1 LGLGAD
7 RAGRGAI
14 IASQAIEGGTSNAM
28 SKPQDFWSGPTG
40 FILATIGA
48 AVGLGSIW
56 KFPYEVGANGG
67 GAFILFYLI
76 GLVLIVFPLMLV
88 EFAIGRR
95 GRSNAADAMA
105 NVAQEVGASRLWAL
119 IGLFGIITAFL
130 ILSFYSVIGGWA
142 IAYAVETA
150 SYGLAGLNAASAQAR
165 FDALMASPARMAAY
179 HLVYMAAVASIVAR
193 GVARGIEDA
202 CKILMPVLILLI
214 IGLSVFSLMLG
225 DVKST
230 IRFLFQVDPR
240 HLTLAAALDALGLGF
255 FSIGVGLALMIT
267 YAAYAGADIN
277 LRKVAIVT
285 IAGDT
290 AVSLAAGLAIFPI
303 VFAEGLDPASGPG
316 LMFVTLPLAF
326 ARIPGGDVAA
336 FGFFLLLVIAA
347 IASGISML
355 EMAVALLSR
364 RGWSRAKA
372 SLATAAACW
381 GCGLATVLS
390 FNVWANWHPLSAMP
404 AFAGAT
410 VFVLLDHFTSNIM
423 LPLGGFALALF
434 AGWVLPAKLLLAELG
449 LKPGTARLLQ
459 LLLRTLVPVCIAVVT
474 IFPLF
479 AAKV

>member
-1 LGLGAD
+1 LA
-7 RAGRGAI
+7 AV
-14 IASQAIEGGTSNAM
+14 
-28 SKPQDFWSGPTG
+28 SKAKELWSGPTG

-67 GAFILFYLI
+67 GAFVLFYLI

-95 GRSNAADAMA
+95 GQSDAADAMA
-105 NVAQEVGASRLWAL
+105 NVAQEVGATRLWAL

-150 SYGLAGLNAASAQAR
+150 SYGLAGLDAASAQAR
-165 FDALMASPARMAAY
+165 FDALMASPARMTAY
-179 HLVYMAAVASIVAR
+179 HLVYMAAVAFIVAR
-193 GVARGIEDA
+193 GIARGIEEA
-202 CKILMPVLILLI
+202 CKILMPILILLI
-214 IGLSVFSLMLG
+214 IGLSVFSLTLG
-225 DVKST
+225 DVKAT
-230 IRFLFQVDPR
+230 LRFLFQVDPR
-240 HLTLAAALDALGLGF
+240 HLTLRAALDALGLGF

-267 YAAYAGADIN
+267 YAAYAGAEIN

-336 FGFFLLLVIAA
+336 LGFFLLLVIAA

-355 EMAVALLSR
+355 EMSVAALAR

-372 SLATAAACW
+372 SLTTAVACW

-390 FNVWANWHPLSAMP
+390 FNVWADWHPLSAMP
-404 AFAGAT
+404 AFANAT

-434 AGWVLPAKLLLAELG
+434 AGWVLPERLLLAELG

-474 IFPLF
+474 VLPLF
-479 AAKV
+479 ATKV

>member
-1 LGLGAD
+1 
-7 RAGRGAI
+7 
-14 IASQAIEGGTSNAM
+14 M
-28 SKPQDFWSGPTG
+28 SKAKELWSGPTG

-67 GAFILFYLI
+67 GAFVLFYLI

-95 GRSNAADAMA
+95 GQSDAADAMA
-105 NVAQEVGASRLWAL
+105 NVAQEVGATRLWAL

-150 SYGLAGLNAASAQAR
+150 SYGLAGLDAASAQAR

-179 HLVYMAAVASIVAR
+179 HLVYMAAVAFIVAR
-193 GVARGIEDA
+193 GIARGIEEA
-202 CKILMPVLILLI
+202 CKILMPILILLI
-214 IGLSVFSLMLG
+214 IGLSVFSLTLG
-225 DVKST
+225 DVKAT
-230 IRFLFQVDPR
+230 LRFLFQVDPR
-240 HLTLAAALDALGLGF
+240 HLTLRAALDALGLGF

-267 YAAYAGADIN
+267 YAAYAGAEIN

-336 FGFFLLLVIAA
+336 LGFFLLLVIAA

-355 EMAVALLSR
+355 EMSVAALAR

-372 SLATAAACW
+372 SLATAVACW

-390 FNVWANWHPLSAMP
+390 FNVWADWHPLSAMP
-404 AFAGAT
+404 AFANAT

-434 AGWVLPAKLLLAELG
+434 AGWVLPERLLLAELG

-474 IFPLF
+474 VLPLF
-479 AAKV
+479 ATKV